1 MVPVSVSRLAAM
13 PRNVGGKID
22 RDGVRRLLEST

>member
-1 MVPVSVSRLAAM
+1 MVPARVSRVAAM

-22 RDGVRRLLEST
+22 RDEVRRLLDSA